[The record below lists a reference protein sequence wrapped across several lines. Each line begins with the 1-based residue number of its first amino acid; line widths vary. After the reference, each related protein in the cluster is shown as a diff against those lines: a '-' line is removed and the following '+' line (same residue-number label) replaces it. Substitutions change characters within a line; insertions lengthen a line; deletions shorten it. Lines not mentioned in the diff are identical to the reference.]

1 MEYLWLIAGFVLL
14 IVGADI
20 FVEGSSSI
28 AKLFKIPTIII
39 GLTIVAFGTS
49 MPEASVSVSASL
61 AGSND
66 IAISNVIGSNIF
78 NLLVVL
84 GASALICPV
93 RANSSAIKKE
103 IPFSIF
109 ITLVLGVLLAL
120 GITFD
125 AEADMLMGMEIFSH
139 ATFTLG
145 IAGGAIL
152 LALLA
157 LYMYWQIRGALKARK
172 KGKIVDEP
180 EDENKKIP
188 PMMAIEMVIL
198 GIVGIIMGGDIVVE
212 NASIIAANFGMS
224 QTLIGLTIVAVGTS
238 LPELVTSI
246 VAARKGE
253 SDLALGNVIGSNV
266 FNIVFILGFSSII
279 SPMTVDVLAIYDT
292 VVLLAISALTLVFAK
307 TNKRFSRS
315 EGAVLLAIYVIY
327 FVYILLR

>member
-1 MEYLWLIAGFVLL
+1 
-14 IVGADI
+14 
-20 FVEGSSSI
+20 
-28 AKLFKIPTIII
+28 
-39 GLTIVAFGTS
+39 
-49 MPEASVSVSASL
+49 
-61 AGSND
+61 
-66 IAISNVIGSNIF
+66 
-78 NLLVVL
+78 
-84 GASALICPV
+84 
-93 RANSSAIKKE
+93 
-103 IPFSIF
+103 
-109 ITLVLGVLLAL
+109 
-120 GITFD
+120 
-125 AEADMLMGMEIFSH
+125 
-139 ATFTLG
+139 
-145 IAGGAIL
+145 
-152 LALLA
+152 
-157 LYMYWQIRGALKARK
+157 
-172 KGKIVDEP
+172 
-180 EDENKKIP
+180 
-188 PMMAIEMVIL
+188 MVIL

-279 SPMTVDVLAIYDT
+279 SPMTVDMLAIYDT

>member
-49 MPEASVSVSASL
+49 MPEASVSVSAAL

-152 LALLA
+152 LALFA

-279 SPMTVDVLAIYDT
+279 SPMTVDILAIYDT

>member
-1 MEYLWLIAGFVLL
+1 MEYLLLIGGFVLL

-20 FVEGSSSI
+20 FVEGSSAI
-28 AKLFKIPTIII
+28 AKLFKIPSIII

-224 QTLIGLTIVAVGTS
+224 QTLIGLTMVAVGTS

>member
-1 MEYLWLIAGFVLL
+1 M
-14 IVGADI
+14 
-20 FVEGSSSI
+20 
-28 AKLFKIPTIII
+28 
-39 GLTIVAFGTS
+39 
-49 MPEASVSVSASL
+49 
-61 AGSND
+61 
-66 IAISNVIGSNIF
+66 
-78 NLLVVL
+78 
-84 GASALICPV
+84 
-93 RANSSAIKKE
+93 
-103 IPFSIF
+103 
-109 ITLVLGVLLAL
+109 LGVLLAL

-152 LALLA
+152 LALFA

-188 PMMAIEMVIL
+188 PMMAIVMVIL
-198 GIVGIIMGGDIVVE
+198 GIVGIIMGGDLVVE

-266 FNIVFILGFSSII
+266 FNIVFILGLSSII
-279 SPMTVDVLAIYDT
+279 YPMTVDVLAIYDT
-292 VVLLAISALTLVFAK
+292 VVLLTISALALVFAK